1 MTRDVTY
8 TVTVTAAVLPEG
20 IADGQTLLMQ
30 IQDTSTPPNIIA
42 TANVPSPTLTYTFT
56 GIDNG
61 SYVAYVCALDSNGN
75 PLGTPITQAF
85 TVADLLFNQ
94 PVGPLAIT
102 VT

>member
-20 IADGQTLLMQ
+20 VADGQALLMQ
-30 IQDTSTPPNIIA
+30 IQDTSTPPNVIA
-42 TANVPSPTLTYTFT
+42 TATVPSPTLTNTFT
-56 GIDNG
+56 GIENG
-61 SYVAYVCALDSNGN
+61 SYVAYVTALDSTGN
-75 PLGTPITQAF
+75 PLGIPVTQAF

-94 PVGPLAIT
+94 PVGPLSIT